1 VTPKRESFAA
11 FLRAAME
18 NAGLP
23 TAQDLSDATNG
34 VVKRNTI
41 YRWLRA
47 EYQGGEGELSNR
59 LLRATADALGVPVLH
74 MYVAA
79 GQLSASEAG
88 LVEDPT
94 PPPPPR
100 STEEAIAADPRL
112 TRQGKET
119 LLYLAERFARER
131 EEEAEN
137 SRGRSGT

>member
-1 VTPKRESFAA
+1 MTPKRESFAA

-34 VVKRNTI
+34 IVKRNTI

-79 GQLSASEAG
+79 GQLSAKEAG
-88 LVEDPT
+88 LEEDPS

-100 STEEAIAADPRL
+100 TTEEAIAADPRL
-112 TRQGKET
+112 TKRGKET
-119 LLYLAERFARER
+119 LLYLAERFAEER
-131 EEEAEN
+131 EAEEDAAA
-137 SRGRSGT
+137 RRRS